1 MGARPRSDSLAHY
14 EDPFLYESAF
24 QHRHHDVEYFADLAD
39 RVGGPVLEYG
49 CGSGRA
55 TLPIAARGIDVTGV
69 DASAAML
76 RVLEQRA
83 TSSPTSLAGARRV
96 GGSAGHHGRIRLVE
110 GDLRKMRL
118 QCRFPLILAT
128 FNVVAHMRD
137 RTDMAAFLQR
147 VREHLAPGGL
157 FVFDFAI
164 PHPEEVEAD
173 PDEAFPAPRFEH
185 PETGEWIRHTE
196 RFRYDVPSQ
205 ELRIENEYAVE
216 GSRDAITVP
225 LILRQWFPREMEALL
240 AYEGFDV
247 QLFADYTE
255 HPIATAEDMI
265 VVHAQP
271 RAGRPSTR

>member
-1 MGARPRSDSLAHY
+1 MGAKPRSDSLAHY

-24 QHRHHDVEYFADLAD
+24 QHRHHDIEYFADLAE
-39 RVGGPVLEYG
+39 RLGGPVLEYG

-55 TLPIAARGIDVTGV
+55 TLPIAARGVDVTGV

-76 RVLEQRA
+76 RLLEQRTA
-83 TSSPTSLAGARRV
+83 TPSASLTFARHASRSARRT
-96 GGSAGHHGRIRLVE
+96 GQIRLVQ
-110 GDLRKMRL
+110 GDMRKKRLRS
-118 QCRFPLILAT
+118 RFPLILAT

-173 PDEAFPAPRFEH
+173 PDETYPTPRFKH
-185 PETGEWIRHTE
+185 PETGEWIRQTE

-205 ELRIENEYAVE
+205 ELSVENEYAVE
-216 GSRDAITVP
+216 GSRDSITVP

-240 AYEGFDV
+240 TYEGFDV

-265 VVHAQP
+265 VVHARP
-271 RAGRPSTR
+271 RARRPSTK